1 MSFSSDKLS
10 KKLKTKEGMLQA
22 TAVAALTIITTTVA
36 LFFYEI
42 RKNKK
47 ATIPLGYKP
56 IDKSKV
62 RKITDRSG
70 DIVKDRY
77 HPSKVSC

>member
-1 MSFSSDKLS
+1 MSLNKDKIV

-22 TAVAALTIITTTVA
+22 AAVAAMTIIATTFGMVY
-36 LFFYEI
+36 YEI

-47 ATIPLGYKP
+47 AKMPLGYRP
-56 IDKSKV
+56 IDRSKIP
-62 RKITDRSG
+62 KITDRSG

-77 HPSKVSC
+77 HPSKV